1 MEAVIRSS
9 RTSVRTRLEGFKAQ
23 ETYESA
29 YCFHLPIRIALMTVC
44 CIGIGITYTGIQG
57 VSEGICH
64 AERQRSLSFSCI
76 GITKYI

>member
-9 RTSVRTRLEGFKAQ
+9 RTLVRTRLEGFKAQ
-23 ETYESA
+23 ETYETV
-29 YCFHLPIRIALMTVC
+29 YCFHLPIRITLMTVC

-64 AERQRSLSFSCI
+64 AEGQRSLGSVASI
-76 GITKYI
+76 